1 MAKSRNQ
8 KAKILVLE
16 HLLEETGENR
26 AVTMQEILEK
36 LTECGVNAE
45 RKSIYDDL
53 DALREFGLDIK
64 YKRGRPGGYYLAG
77 RNAEEKKETVLK
89 PAVRQNKEKVQ
100 PVVKEVL
107 VKHFVLD
114 ESEIQDTEKPM
125 KLLCR
130 ETREKEVQEYFG
142 THGNYKTK
150 ETGYISVTVPQISGP
165 QFFGWLTAMG
175 RDVTIVKPKK
185 TAAAYRDYL
194 KLLAKEYKGI

>member
-77 RNAEEKKETVLK
+77 KASCLGSPDCQYSSNIHV
-89 PAVRQNKEKVQ
+89 
-100 PVVKEVL
+100 
-107 VKHFVLD
+107 FC
-114 ESEIQDTEKPM
+114 SF
-125 KLLCR
+125 
-130 ETREKEVQEYFG
+130 YF
-142 THGNYKTK
+142 NF
-150 ETGYISVTVPQISGP
+150 IVPTD
-165 QFFGWLTAMG
+165 FT
-175 RDVTIVKPKK
+175 TIF
-185 TAAAYRDYL
+185 L
-194 KLLAKEYKGI
+194 I

>member
-1 MAKSRNQ
+1 MSPPSRLHCQNLRFLFPLMISVYLFLYL
-8 KAKILVLE
+8 ILLPESESLSV
-16 HLLEETGENR
+16 HPLLLPLFLSVHFHWQLLLPHSCR
-26 AVTMQEILEK
+26 I
-36 LTECGVNAE
+36 
-45 RKSIYDDL
+45 
-53 DALREFGLDIK
+53 
-64 YKRGRPGGYYLAG
+64 
-77 RNAEEKKETVLK
+77 
-89 PAVRQNKEKVQ
+89 RQVQ

-150 ETGYISVTVPQISGP
+150 EAGYISVTVPQISGP